1 VFSFRLFVHLFFVP
15 FSSKLI
21 APHCHSFSLHLN
33 IRTGTRMAVG
43 VASGFI
49 DSKLISFILQKAV
62 VFMIFAWPIMYKGRG
77 VGDNSDEV
85 DDEGVKE

>member
-1 VFSFRLFVHLFFVP
+1 
-15 FSSKLI
+15 
-21 APHCHSFSLHLN
+21 
-33 IRTGTRMAVG
+33 MAVG